1 MITYSVAQVEA
12 LTGIKAH
19 TLRIWERRYDFLD
32 PMRTATNIRYYSD
45 AQLKQLLNF
54 GILVRNG
61 YRISK
66 LNKMSDEQIYEEVT
80 KVLADPTSE
89 SSDEMKG
96 LTLSMLE
103 MNEEDFDNIFERQV
117 IRKGFLKTITESIY
131 PFLQYVGVLWTT
143 NKAMVAQEHYISNLI
158 RQKLIAAIERLS
170 IPQKG
175 APSLVLFLLEGEE
188 HEIGL
193 LLASFVAKEM
203 GFKVYYLGQGV
214 PIVNIRKVIEI
225 AEPSI
230 MMTMFVTPKVNK
242 VNGFVKDL
250 MEGNEVPFVISG
262 SGENLEAVDDAA
274 HLIKVS
280 SPVEFQDHL
289 VRIQNAVRLSGN
301 DQ

>member
-61 YRISK
+61 YRVSK
-66 LNKMSDEQIYEEVT
+66 LNKMTDEQVYEEVA
-80 KVLADPTSE
+80 KVLADPASE

-96 LTLSMLE
+96 FTLSMLE
-103 MNEEDFDNIFERQV
+103 MNEEEFDNIFERQV
-117 IRKGFLKTITESIY
+117 IRKGFLRTITESVY

-143 NKAMVAQEHYISNLI
+143 NKAMIAQEHYMSNLI
-158 RQKLIAAIERLS
+158 RQKIIAAIERLS

-193 LLASFVAKEM
+193 LLASFIAKEM
-203 GFKVYYLGQGV
+203 GWNVYYLGQGV
-214 PIVNIRKVIEI
+214 PVVNIKKVIDI
-225 AEPSI
+225 AEPQA

-242 VNGFVKDL
+242 VNGFIKSIL
-250 MEGNEVPFVISG
+250 EENEVPFIVSG
-262 SGENLEAVDDAA
+262 SAENLNVVSGSEGI
-274 HLIKVS
+274 IKVS
-280 SPVEFQDHL
+280 SPLEFQDY
-289 VRIQNAVRLSGN
+289 LS
-301 DQ
+301 QVQIKK

>member
-32 PMRTATNIRYYSD
+32 PKRTPTNIRFYSD
-45 AQLKQLLNF
+45 EQLKQLLNF

-66 LNKMSDEQIYEEVT
+66 LNKMTEDQVYEEVT
-80 KVLADPTSE
+80 KVLADPASE

-117 IRKGFLKTITESIY
+117 IRKGFLRAITESIY

-143 NKAMVAQEHYISNLI
+143 NKAMIAQEHYISNLI

-193 LLASFVAKEM
+193 LLASFMAKEM
-203 GFKVYYLGQGV
+203 GWKVYYLGQGV
-214 PIVNIRKVIEI
+214 PIVNIKKVIEI
-225 AEPSI
+225 AEPNL

-242 VNGFVKDL
+242 VNKFIGSILEAND
-250 MEGNEVPFVISG
+250 VPFVISG
-262 SGENLEAVDDAA
+262 SAENLNAIIDSDR
-274 HLIKVS
+274 LLKVS
-280 SPVEFQDHL
+280 SPDEFQGHL
-289 VRIQNAVRLSGN
+289 TRIKAMK
-301 DQ
+301 

>member
-45 AQLKQLLNF
+45 EQLKQLLNF

-61 YRISK
+61 YRVSK
-66 LNKMSDEQIYEEVT
+66 LNKMTDEQVYEEVT
-80 KVLADPTSE
+80 KVLADPASGA
-89 SSDEMKG
+89 SDEMKG

-117 IRKGFLKTITESIY
+117 IRKGFLRTITESIY

-158 RQKLIAAIERLS
+158 RQKIIAAIERLS
-170 IPQKG
+170 IPSKDSP
-175 APSLVLFLLEGEE
+175 AIVLFLLEGEE

-193 LLASFVAKEM
+193 LLASFMAKEM
-203 GFKVYYLGQGV
+203 GWNVYYLGQGV
-214 PIVNIRKVIEI
+214 PVVNIKKVIDI
-225 AEPSI
+225 AEPDL

-242 VNGFVKDL
+242 VNGFINNIL
-250 MEGNEVPFVISG
+250 EGNNVPFLVSG
-262 SGENLEAVDDAA
+262 SAENLDAVEDSERI
-274 HLIKVS
+274 LKVS
-280 SPVEFQDHL
+280 SPQDFQAEL
-289 VRIQNAVRLSGN
+289 SVIQDNKTS
-301 DQ
+301 

>member
-32 PMRTATNIRYYSD
+32 PKRTPTNIRYYSD
-45 AQLKQLLNF
+45 EQLKQLLNF

-61 YRISK
+61 YRVSK
-66 LNKMSDEQIYEEVT
+66 LNKMTHDEVYEEVT
-80 KVLADPTSE
+80 KVLADPSSE

-117 IRKGFLKTITESIY
+117 IRKGFLRTVTETIY

-193 LLASFVAKEM
+193 LLASFMAKEM

-214 PIVNIRKVIEI
+214 PVVNIKKVIEI
-225 AEPSI
+225 AEPSL

-242 VNGFVKDL
+242 VNKFIGAIL
-250 MEGNEVPFVISG
+250 EGNDVPFVISG
-262 SGENLEAVDDAA
+262 SAENLNAVVDSER
-274 HLIKVS
+274 LLKVS
-280 SPVEFQDHL
+280 SPAEFQGHL
-289 VRIQNAVRLSGN
+289 TRIKAMK
-301 DQ
+301 